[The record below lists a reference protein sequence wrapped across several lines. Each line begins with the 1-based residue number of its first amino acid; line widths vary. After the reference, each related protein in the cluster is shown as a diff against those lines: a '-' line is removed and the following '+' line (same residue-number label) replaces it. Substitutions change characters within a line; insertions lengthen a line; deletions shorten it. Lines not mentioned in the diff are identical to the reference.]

1 VTMAIISEQ
10 ENTRETE
17 GRERHEKASQKNR
30 VTRNIGDTEG
40 LMSSILVGTLV
51 TGGLTRRLLQHV

>member
-1 VTMAIISEQ
+1 MAAISVQ
-10 ENTRETE
+10 KNTRETE
-17 GRERHEKASQKNR
+17 GRERDEKASQKNR
-30 VTRNIGDTEG
+30 VTRNIADTEE

>member
-1 VTMAIISEQ
+1 MVAISE
-10 ENTRETE
+10 
-17 GRERHEKASQKNR
+17 QKNR

-40 LMSSILVGTLV
+40 LMSSVLVGTLV

>member
-1 VTMAIISEQ
+1 MATISEQ